1 MTIISNLKD
10 FFKRNNSKKFTAQI
24 LLLLSVVV
32 ITVFVSLSRKN
43 ITLVIDGEQRKFTTY
58 QSNVQSFLE
67 KEAIKLNPKDKIDK
81 NIDSKLS
88 NKDVINI
95 KRAVNVKINVD
106 NKELAIK
113 SAEKDVASML
123 KAEKIVLRSED
134 KVLPGKN
141 TTLSNDIKVD
151 IIRVER
157 KAITQSAPINFNT
170 VVKNDESMLKSQKK
184 VLQEGESG
192 EKQITTNVVYENGK
206 ESSRKIIKETITKKP
221 KDKIIAQGTLSPSPV
236 SRGNTPSFAK
246 SGVLRVKATAYWAV
260 NGVNSTYTYSGRKA
274 VRNPNGYSTIAV
286 DPRVI
291 PLGTKLYVDG
301 YGYAIA
307 ADTGTSVKGNFIDV
321 YFDTYKE
328 ACNWGLK
335 YVNVHIQS

>member
-1 MTIISNLKD
+1 MISNLKD

-24 LLLLSVVV
+24 LVLLSVVV
-32 ITVFVSLSRKN
+32 ITTFVTLSRKTV
-43 ITLVIDGEQRKFTTY
+43 TLAIDGEEKKFTTY
-58 QSNVQSFLE
+58 QSNVQSFLD
-67 KEAIKLNPKDKIDK
+67 KENIKLNPKDKIDK
-81 NIDSKLS
+81 DMDSKLS

-95 KRAVNVKINVD
+95 RRAVNVKINVD

-123 KAEKIVLRSED
+123 KAEKIVLGSDD
-134 KVLPGKN
+134 KVLPTKN
-141 TTLSNDIKVD
+141 TALTDGIKVD
-151 IIRVER
+151 ITRVEK
-157 KAITQSAPINFNT
+157 KAITQSAPVNFNT
-170 VVKNDESMLKSQKK
+170 VVKNDTSMLKSQKK
-184 VLQEGESG
+184 VLQEGEKG

-206 ESSRKIIKETITKKP
+206 ETSRKVIKEIITKKP
-221 KDKIIAQGTLSPSPV
+221 KDKIIAQGTLSPTPI
-236 SRGNTPSFAK
+236 SRGTSNSFTN

-260 NGVNSTYTYSGRKA
+260 NGVNNTYTYSGRKA

-291 PLGTKLYVDG
+291 PLGTKLYVEG

-335 YVNVHIQS
+335 YVNVYIQN

>member
-10 FFKRNNSKKFTAQI
+10 FFKRNNSKKFTAQV

-32 ITVFVSLSRKN
+32 IIVFVSLSRKS
-43 ITLVIDGEQRKFTTY
+43 ITLVIDGEQRKLTTY

-88 NKDVINI
+88 NKDVVNI

-141 TTLSNDIKVD
+141 ATLSNDIKVN
-151 IIRVER
+151 IIRVEK

-206 ESSRKIIKETITKKP
+206 ESSRKIIKETIIKKP

-236 SRGNTPSFAK
+236 SRGSNPSFAK

-291 PLGTKLYVDG
+291 PLGTKLYVEG

-335 YVNVHIQS
+335 YVNVHIQN